1 VQRWGRVAAERERIE
16 ALATVTLDAR
26 TLEQLGPKTLDRLA
40 DLVAERLA
48 RRGHDGLLCTAAAA
62 ELAGVSA
69 STIRRAIRSGAIEV
83 FGYVGN
89 RPRLQRSAVEEWIAC
104 GSPRVR
110 TIVATRAARAM
121 SGTRAPRRVLGEA
134 LGQLDQAGAAA

>member
-1 VQRWGRVAAERERIE
+1 MAREDDGRIR

-26 TLEQLGPKTLDRLA
+26 TLEQLGPRTLDRLA

-48 RRGHDGLLCTAAAA
+48 QRGHDGLLSTTAAG
-62 ELAGVSA
+62 ELADVSA

-89 RPRLQRSAVEEWIAC
+89 RPRVRRSAVENW
-104 GSPRVR
+104 
-110 TIVATRAARAM
+110 VAMGRPPRAAIASERAPRQRT
-121 SGTRAPRRVLGEA
+121 GARPPRRVLGEA
-134 LGQLDQAGAAA
+134 LRQLDQAGAAA